1 MKNVKTPTSD
11 SYHDYLISSLKD
23 PEESAAYIEAIL
35 EEKDPEPELF
45 RRVLSN
51 VVEAL
56 GELNMSPE
64 EAKLHQEKLEELIA
78 KPGIY
83 AIYSLG
89 DWLQALGLKL
99 SVTVKAD

>member
-1 MKNVKTPTSD
+1 MIKSV
-11 SYHDYLISSLKD
+11 SYHEDLISRLKD
-23 PEESAAYIEAIL
+23 PKYAALYIEAIL
-35 EEKDPEPELF
+35 EEKDPEPEL
-45 RRVLSN
+45 LKKALNN
-51 VVEAL
+51 VAEAL
-56 GELNMSPE
+56 DELNMSPQ
-64 EAKLHQEKLEELIA
+64 AKLHQEKLEELLT